1 MVVNGAGCR
10 FTNNAELELLD
21 RIGKIA
27 VLAVPVPVAVV
38 ATEGATE
45 VVAEVE

>member
-1 MVVNGAGCR
+1 VANGAGWR
-10 FTNNAELELLD
+10 FANSAELELLD

-27 VLAVPVPVAVV
+27 VFAVLVPVAVV